1 MVETVFDGGN
11 IIFIQEIFEKVLY
24 EILVTENGEANFM
37 LYNYNVNMEWTK
49 IIQHSK
55 KMF

>member
-37 LYNYNVNMEWTK
+37 LYNYNVNME
-49 IIQHSK
+49 
-55 KMF
+55 